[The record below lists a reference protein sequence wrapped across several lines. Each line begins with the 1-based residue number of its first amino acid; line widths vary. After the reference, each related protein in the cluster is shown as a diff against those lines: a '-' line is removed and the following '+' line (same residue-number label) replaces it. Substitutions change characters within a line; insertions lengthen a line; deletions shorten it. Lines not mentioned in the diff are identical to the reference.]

1 MSNMK
6 RWFKA
11 MNMTYAQAGAVLGQN
26 ASTIC
31 QKVNGNYRWQ
41 YDDMVTLRNE
51 YGLSSDFVQD
61 MVSYDDYFASDSKRE
76 AVMA

>member
-6 RWFKA
+6 RWLRE
-11 MNMTYAQAGAVLGQN
+11 NGISYRQLAGVLNQTG
-26 ASTIC
+26 ASIS
-31 QKVNGNYRWQ
+31 QKVNRTIRWQ